1 MGDIRVSAVES
12 SSYIPNCRWSL
23 KCISQS
29 RNTTMDVP
37 RGKEVARKRL
47 IRRIA
52 LGVIAALAIGGTT
65 VALARLKPAA
75 PSVDM
80 SGLWPGTVKRG
91 PLEIQVRGLGAL
103 KPEEIHWIAAAQD
116 SRVATIA
123 RRAGID
129 PVKANDVILTLS
141 DPELELEAEKA
152 EWTMK
157 QDEANLA
164 NLKVDLESKKLD
176 QRAQLAELE
185 SQYTQAKLTADR
197 DLELTRL
204 NLLSDLSSKLTVDQ
218 ANQLQSRVALQ
229 KQRLGIADDAIKAQI
244 EAQEVVVRSS
254 RAAYDLKRKQV
265 DQLTIRAGIDGVLQE
280 VDVEVGQRVA
290 AGTILAKVAD
300 PKKLKAVL
308 QIPETQM
315 KGVRVGLDALV
326 DTRNGII
333 PGRVIRIDPA
343 ALNGT
348 VGVDVA
354 LLAALPP
361 GARPELSVDGT
372 IQIERLP
379 DVVYVDR
386 PVSGE
391 QDTTI
396 GLFKINRDGKGAER
410 VNVKLG
416 LASVNTIQVKEGLNV
431 GDRVIL
437 SDMSQY
443 DSYQRIRLN

>member
-1 MGDIRVSAVES
+1 
-12 SSYIPNCRWSL
+12 
-23 KCISQS
+23 
-29 RNTTMDVP
+29 MDVP

-47 IRRIA
+47 IRRIV
-52 LGVIAALAIGGTT
+52 LIVVAALAIGGTT
-65 VALARLKPAA
+65 IALARLKPAA

-103 KPEEIHWIAAAQD
+103 KPQEIHWIAAAQD
-116 SRVATIA
+116 SRVATIV

-129 PVKANDVILTLS
+129 PVKANDVILTLN

-157 QDEANLA
+157 QDQANLA

-185 SQYTQAKLTADR
+185 SQFTQAKLTADR

-244 EAQEVVVRSS
+244 EAQEVVVQSS
-254 RAAYDLKRKQV
+254 RAAYELKRRQV

-280 VDVEVGQRVA
+280 VDVEVGQRVT

-315 KGVRVGLDALV
+315 KGVRIGLDALV

-354 LLAALPP
+354 LLSALPP

-396 GLFKINRDGKGAER
+396 GLFKIDRDSKGANR

-416 LASVNTIQVKEGLNV
+416 VASVNTIQVKEGLNV

>member
-1 MGDIRVSAVES
+1 MA
-12 SSYIPNCRWSL
+12 
-23 KCISQS
+23 
-29 RNTTMDVP
+29 MDVP

-52 LGVIAALAIGGTT
+52 FGVIGVIVIGGTT

-91 PLEIQVRGLGAL
+91 PMERQVRGLGAL
-103 KPEEIHWIAAAQD
+103 KPQEIHFIAAAQD
-116 SRVATIA
+116 SRVATIV
-123 RRAGID
+123 RRAGLD
-129 PVKANDVILTLS
+129 EVHATDVILTLS
-141 DPELELEAEKA
+141 DPDLELEAEKA
-152 EWTMK
+152 EWQVK
-157 QDEANLA
+157 QEEANLA
-164 NLKVDLESKKLD
+164 NMKVKLESDKLD
-176 QRAQLAELE
+176 QRATLATLE

-204 NLLSDLSSKLTVDQ
+204 NLQSDLTSKLSVDQ
-218 ANQLQSRVALQ
+218 ANQFQNRVALQ
-229 KQRLGIADDAIKAQI
+229 KQRLGIADEAIKAQI
-244 EAQEVVVRSS
+244 DAQQVVVESA
-254 RAAYDLKRKQV
+254 RAAYELKRKQV

-280 VDVEVGQRVA
+280 VDVEVGQRVT

-300 PKKLKAVL
+300 PTKLKAVL
-308 QIPETQM
+308 QIAETQM
-315 KGVRVGLDALV
+315 KDVRVGLDASI

-354 LLAALPP
+354 LLTSTLPE
-361 GARPELSVDGT
+361 GARAELSVDGT
-372 IQIERLP
+372 IEIERLP

-391 QDTTI
+391 PNTTI
-396 GLFKINRDGKGAER
+396 GLFKIDPDGKGATR

-416 LASVNTIQVKEGLNV
+416 RASVNTIEVLDGLKV

-443 DSYQRIRLN
+443 DSYQRIRLNT

>member
-1 MGDIRVSAVES
+1 
-12 SSYIPNCRWSL
+12 
-23 KCISQS
+23 
-29 RNTTMDVP
+29 MDVP

-47 IRRIA
+47 IKRIV
-52 LGVIAALAIGGTT
+52 LIVIAALVIGGTT
-65 VALARLKPAA
+65 VAVARLKPAA

-116 SRVATIA
+116 SRVATIV

-141 DPELELEAEKA
+141 DPDLELEAEKA

-204 NLLSDLSSKLTVDQ
+204 NLLSDLSSKLSVDQ
-218 ANQLQSRVALQ
+218 ANQLQNRVALQ

-244 EAQEVVVRSS
+244 EAQEVVVQSS
-254 RAAYDLKRKQV
+254 RAAYELKRRQV

-280 VDVEVGQRVA
+280 VDVEVGQRVT

-315 KGVRVGLDALV
+315 KSMRIGLDASI

-343 ALNGT
+343 AQNGT

-354 LLAALPP
+354 LLGPLPP
-361 GARPELSVDGT
+361 GARAELSVDGT

-396 GLFKINRDGKGAER
+396 GLFKIDPDGKGATR

-416 LASVNTIQVKEGLNV
+416 VASVNQIEVKDGLKV

>member
-1 MGDIRVSAVES
+1 MA
-12 SSYIPNCRWSL
+12 
-23 KCISQS
+23 
-29 RNTTMDVP
+29 MDVP

-47 IRRIA
+47 IKRIVLITIA
-52 LGVIAALAIGGTT
+52 VIAIGGTT

-91 PLEIQVRGLGAL
+91 PMERQVRGLGAL

-116 SRVATIA
+116 CRVSQIV

-129 PVKANDVILTLS
+129 PVKANDVILVLN
-141 DPELELEAEKA
+141 DPDLELDAEKA
-152 EWTMK
+152 EWQVK
-157 QDEANLA
+157 QDQANLA
-164 NLKVDLESKKLD
+164 NLKVKLESDKLD
-176 QRAQLAELE
+176 QQATFAELQ
-185 SQYTQAKLTADR
+185 SQYTQAKLSADR

-204 NLLSDLSSKLTVDQ
+204 NLKSDLESRLSVDQ
-218 ANQLQSRVALQ
+218 ANQLQNRVALE
-229 KQRLGIADDAIKAQI
+229 KQRLAIQDAAIKAQI
-244 EAQEVVVRSS
+244 DAQEVVVQTSQ
-254 RAAYDLKRKQV
+254 AAYDLKKKQV

-280 VDVEVGQRVA
+280 VDVEVGQRVT

-300 PKKLKAVL
+300 PRKLKAVL
-308 QIPETQM
+308 QIAETQM
-315 KGVRVGLDALV
+315 KDVRIGLDATI
-326 DTRNGII
+326 DTRNGLI

-343 ALNGT
+343 AQNGT

-354 LLAALPP
+354 LLGALPQ

-372 IQIERLP
+372 IEEEHLSN
-379 DVVYVDR
+379 VVYVDR

-391 QDTTI
+391 PDTTI
-396 GLFKINRDGKGAER
+396 ALFKIDPDGKGASR
-410 VNVKLG
+410 VNVRLG
-416 LASVNTIQVKEGLNV
+416 RASVNTIEVLSGLNV

-443 DSYQRIRLN
+443 DSYQRIRLNG

>member
-1 MGDIRVSAVES
+1 
-12 SSYIPNCRWSL
+12 
-23 KCISQS
+23 
-29 RNTTMDVP
+29 MDVP

-52 LGVIAALAIGGTT
+52 LLAVIALAIGGTT
-65 VALARLKPAA
+65 IALARLKPAA

-80 SGLWPGTVKRG
+80 SGLWPGTVRRG
-91 PLEIQVRGLGAL
+91 PMERQVRGLGAL
-103 KPEEIHWIAAAQD
+103 KPEEIHWIAAAKD
-116 SRVATIA
+116 SRVTTVV

-129 PVKANDVILTLS
+129 PIKANDVIMVLS
-141 DPELELEAEKA
+141 DPDLELEAEKA
-152 EWTMK
+152 QWQLK
-157 QDEANLA
+157 QDEAQLA
-164 NLKVDLESKKLD
+164 NLKVKLESDKLD
-176 QRAQLAELE
+176 QRATLAALE
-185 SQYTQAKLTADR
+185 SDATTAKLNGDR

-204 NLLSDLSSKLTVDQ
+204 NLKSDLESRISVNT
-218 ANQLQSRVALQ
+218 ANQLQNRVGLQ
-229 KQRLGIADDAIKAQI
+229 KQRLEIQDEAIKAQI
-244 EAQEVVVRSS
+244 DAQRVVVESS
-254 RAAYDLKRKQV
+254 RAAYELKRKQV

-308 QIPETQM
+308 QIAETQM
-315 KGVRVGLDALV
+315 KGDVRIGLDATV

-343 ALNGT
+343 AQNGT

-354 LLAALPP
+354 LLGPMP
-361 GARPELSVDGT
+361 QGARAELSVDGT
-372 IQIERLP
+372 IEIERLP

-396 GLFKINRDGKGAER
+396 GLFKIDPDGKGASR

-416 LASVNTIQVKEGLNV
+416 RASVNTIEVKEGLKV
-431 GDRVIL
+431 GDKVIL

-443 DSYQRIRLN
+443 DQYQRIRLN

>member
-1 MGDIRVSAVES
+1 
-12 SSYIPNCRWSL
+12 
-23 KCISQS
+23 
-29 RNTTMDVP
+29 MDVP

-52 LGVIAALAIGGTT
+52 LGIIAALAIGGTT

-116 SRVATIA
+116 SRVATIV

-254 RAAYDLKRKQV
+254 RAAYDLKRRQV

>member
-1 MGDIRVSAVES
+1 MA
-12 SSYIPNCRWSL
+12 
-23 KCISQS
+23 
-29 RNTTMDVP
+29 MDVP

-47 IRRIA
+47 IKRITLA
-52 LGVIAALAIGGTT
+52 VIAAVAIGGTT

-91 PLEIQVRGLGAL
+91 PMERQVRGLGAL
-103 KPEEIHWIAAAQD
+103 KPEEIHFIAAAQD
-116 SRVATIA
+116 SRVSDII

-129 PVKANDVILTLS
+129 PVKANDVILVLS
-141 DPELELEAEKA
+141 DPDLELEAEKA
-152 EWTMK
+152 EWQLK
-157 QDEANLA
+157 QDEATFA
-164 NLKVDLESKKLD
+164 NLKVKLESDKLD
-176 QRAQLAELE
+176 QQSTFAELE

-204 NLLSDLSSKLTVDQ
+204 NLLSDLSSKLSVDS
-218 ANQLQSRVALQ
+218 ANQFQNRVALE
-229 KQRLGIADDAIKAQI
+229 KQRLAIVDEQIKAQL
-244 EAQEVVVRSS
+244 EAQRVVVESS
-254 RAAYDLKRKQV
+254 RAAYELKKKQV
-265 DQLTIRAGIDGVLQE
+265 DQLTVRAGIDGVLQE
-280 VDVEVGQRVA
+280 VDVEVGQRVP

-308 QIPETQM
+308 QIAETQM
-315 KGVRVGLDALV
+315 KDVRVGLDATI

-333 PGRVIRIDPA
+333 PGRVIRIDPQA
-343 ALNGT
+343 QNGT
-348 VGVDVA
+348 VGVDIA
-354 LLAALPP
+354 LLAPP
-361 GARPELSVDGT
+361 PPSARPELSVDGT
-372 IQIERLP
+372 IEIERLTNIL
-379 DVVYVDR
+379 YVER

-396 GLFKINRDGKGAER
+396 GLFKIDPDGKGATR

-416 LASVNTIQVKEGLNV
+416 RASVNYIEVLDGLKV

-443 DSYQRIRLN
+443 DQYPRIRLN

>member
-1 MGDIRVSAVES
+1 MA
-12 SSYIPNCRWSL
+12 
-23 KCISQS
+23 
-29 RNTTMDVP
+29 MDVP

-47 IRRIA
+47 IKRIV
-52 LGVIAALAIGGTT
+52 LIVIAALVIGGTT
-65 VALARLKPAA
+65 VAVARLKPAA

-116 SRVATIA
+116 SRVATIV

-141 DPELELEAEKA
+141 DPDLELEAEKA

-164 NLKVDLESKKLD
+164 NTKVDLESKKLD

-229 KQRLGIADDAIKAQI
+229 KQRLGIADDSIKAQI
-244 EAQEVVVRSS
+244 EAQEVVVQSS
-254 RAAYDLKRKQV
+254 RAAYELKRRQV

-315 KGVRVGLDALV
+315 KSMRIGLDASV

-343 ALNGT
+343 ATNGT
-348 VGVDVA
+348 VGVDVT
-354 LLAALPP
+354 LLGPLPP
-361 GARPELSVDGT
+361 GARAELSVDGT

-396 GLFKINRDGKGAER
+396 GLFKIDPDGKGADR

-416 LASVNTIQVKEGLNV
+416 VASVNQIEVKDGLKV

>member
-1 MGDIRVSAVES
+1 MA
-12 SSYIPNCRWSL
+12 
-23 KCISQS
+23 
-29 RNTTMDVP
+29 MDVP

-47 IRRIA
+47 IKRITLA
-52 LGVIAALAIGGTT
+52 VIAAVAIGGTT

-91 PLEIQVRGLGAL
+91 PMERQVRGLGAL
-103 KPEEIHWIAAAQD
+103 KPVEIHWIAAAQD
-116 SRVATIA
+116 SRVSDII

-129 PVKANDVILTLS
+129 PVKANDVILVLS
-141 DPELELEAEKA
+141 DPDLELEAEKA
-152 EWTMK
+152 EWQLK
-157 QDEANLA
+157 QDEATFA
-164 NLKVDLESKKLD
+164 NLKVKLESDKLD
-176 QRAQLAELE
+176 QRSTFAELE

-204 NLLSDLSSKLTVDQ
+204 NLLSDLSSKLSVDS
-218 ANQLQSRVALQ
+218 ANQFQNRVALE
-229 KQRLGIADDAIKAQI
+229 KQRLAIVDEQIKAQL
-244 EAQEVVVRSS
+244 EAQRVIVESS
-254 RAAYDLKRKQV
+254 RAAYELKKKQV

-280 VDVEVGQRVA
+280 VDVEVGQRVT

-300 PKKLKAVL
+300 PTKLKAVL
-308 QIPETQM
+308 QIAETQM
-315 KGVRVGLDALV
+315 KDVRVGLDATV

-333 PGRVIRIDPA
+333 PGRVIRIDPQA
-343 ALNGT
+343 QNGT

-354 LLAALPP
+354 LLATPP
-361 GARPELSVDGT
+361 PSARPELSVDGT
-372 IQIERLP
+372 IEIERLTNIL
-379 DVVYVDR
+379 YVER

-396 GLFKINRDGKGAER
+396 GLFKVDPDGKGASR

-416 LASVNTIQVKEGLNV
+416 RASVNYIEVLDGLKV

-443 DSYQRIRLN
+443 DQYPRIRLN

>member
-1 MGDIRVSAVES
+1 MA
-12 SSYIPNCRWSL
+12 
-23 KCISQS
+23 
-29 RNTTMDVP
+29 MDVP

-47 IRRIA
+47 IKRIA
-52 LGVIAALAIGGTT
+52 LIVIAVIAIGGTT

-91 PLEIQVRGLGAL
+91 PMERQVRGLGAL
-103 KPEEIHWIAAAQD
+103 KPEEIHFLAAAQD
-116 SRVATIA
+116 SRVSQIV

-129 PVKANDVILTLS
+129 PVKANDVILVLS
-141 DPELELEAEKA
+141 DPDLELEAAKA
-152 EWTMK
+152 EWQVK
-157 QDEANLA
+157 QDQANLA
-164 NLKVDLESKKLD
+164 NLKVKLESEKLD
-176 QRAQLAELE
+176 QQATFAELE
-185 SQYTQAKLTADR
+185 SQFTQAKLSADR

-204 NLLSDLSSKLTVDQ
+204 NLQSDLTSKLSVNQ
-218 ANQLQSRVALQ
+218 AQQLQNRVALE
-229 KQRLGIADDAIKAQI
+229 KQRLAIQDAAIKAQI
-244 EAQEVVVRSS
+244 DAQDVVVQTSQ
-254 RAAYDLKRKQV
+254 AAYELKKKQV
-265 DQLTIRAGIDGVLQE
+265 DQLTIRAGIDGQLQE
-280 VDVEVGQRVA
+280 VDVEVGQRVT

-300 PKKLKAVL
+300 PTKLKAVL
-308 QIPETQM
+308 QIAETQM
-315 KGVRVGLDALV
+315 KDVRIGLDATI
-326 DTRNGII
+326 DTRNGLI

-354 LLAALPP
+354 LLGALPQ
-361 GARPELSVDGT
+361 GARAELSVDGT
-372 IQIERLP
+372 IEIERLS

-391 QDTTI
+391 PDTTI
-396 GLFKINRDGKGAER
+396 GLFKIDPDGKGATR

-416 LASVNTIQVKEGLNV
+416 RASVNTIEVLDGLKV

-443 DSYQRIRLN
+443 DSNQRIRLNG

>member
-1 MGDIRVSAVES
+1 MHPTES
-12 SSYIPNCRWSL
+12 MA
-23 KCISQS
+23 
-29 RNTTMDVP
+29 MDVP

-47 IRRIA
+47 IKRIV
-52 LGVIAALAIGGTT
+52 LIVIAAVAIGGTT
-65 VALARLKPAA
+65 VAVARLKPAA

-116 SRVATIA
+116 SRVATIV

-141 DPELELEAEKA
+141 DPDLELEAEKA

-157 QDEANLA
+157 QDQANLA
-164 NLKVDLESKKLD
+164 NTKVDLESKKLD

-185 SQYTQAKLTADR
+185 SQMTQAKLTADR

-204 NLLSDLSSKLTVDQ
+204 NLLSDLTSKLSVDS

-229 KQRLGIADDAIKAQI
+229 KQRLGIADDSIKAQI
-244 EAQEVVVRSS
+244 EAQEVVVQSS
-254 RAAYDLKRKQV
+254 RAAYELKRKQV

-315 KGVRVGLDALV
+315 KGVRVGLDASI
-326 DTRNGII
+326 DTRNGIV

-343 ALNGT
+343 ATNGT

-354 LLAALPP
+354 LLGELPP
-361 GARPELSVDGT
+361 SARRPELSVDGT
-372 IQIERLP
+372 IEIERLA

-396 GLFKINRDGKGAER
+396 GLFKIDKDGKGAER
-410 VNVKLG
+410 VNVQLG
-416 LASVNTIQVKEGLNV
+416 VASVNTIQVKEGLNV